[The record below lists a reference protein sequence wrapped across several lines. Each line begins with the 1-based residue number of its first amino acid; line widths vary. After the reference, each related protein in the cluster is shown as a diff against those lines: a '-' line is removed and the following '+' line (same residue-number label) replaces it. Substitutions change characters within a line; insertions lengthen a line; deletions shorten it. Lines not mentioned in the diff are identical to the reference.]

1 MSTLNQTNL
10 NLLTLNA
17 LTSDDSF
24 GYITINNSIK
34 IPKSANSTYNTNDN
48 QNASIYMKDVNST
61 NSGTFYRL
69 NVNSNSTGEPLLY
82 FNGNPILYSGNLLSE
97 LENILV
103 YHPLELSN
111 IIVDG
116 GYINFHNGTI
126 PNTNQGSTGVGLRY
140 SSNNTV
146 QFKNHDTGWI
156 DLVDITTHDQF
167 SELVDVDVHSNP
179 LLNNQYITYNAT
191 SNLYVNSNLAIVNDI
206 NPTLGGDLNA
216 GNHLIKFSNSANRI
230 VYNNTSPYH
239 IIDNNLL
246 VLNNNSTV
254 STVVN
259 YIEIN
264 NADPLG
270 SNTSPSIVSK
280 SSVPP
285 YNSGLKLE
293 TSGNGDM
300 QLNASMGNIYANSD
314 SLVVSGYVQNSVYR
328 TSSNSSYVPS
338 TSWNVPFTS
347 DTILFDF
354 NSATATGT
362 YWANVGAGIEGQK
375 LNIIYNNKSSN
386 VISVLVDFGTNKL
399 IVGTGYTTGLT
410 FTTVGQSSSLIYLGE
425 DIDAWQVLNTGSGV
439 F

>member
-17 LTSDDSF
+17 LTSDDTF

-34 IPKSANSTYNTNDN
+34 IPKSADSTNNVNDN
-48 QNASIYMKDVNST
+48 INASIYLKDVNTT
-61 NSGTFYRL
+61 NFGSFYRI

-82 FNGNPILYSGNLLSE
+82 FNGNPLLYSGNLLSE

-116 GYINFHNGTI
+116 GYINFTNGTI
-126 PNTNQGSTGVGLRY
+126 PNNNQGSTGVGLRY

-146 QFKNHDTGWI
+146 QFKNYDTGWI

-167 SELVDVDVHSNP
+167 SELIDVDVHTNP
-179 LLNNQYITYNAT
+179 LINNQYITYNAT
-191 SNLYVNSNLAIVNDI
+191 SNLYVNSNLAIINDV

-216 GNHLIKFSNSANRI
+216 GNHQIIFNNSSATFAYSNSTVIN
-230 VYNNTSPYH
+230 
-239 IIDNNLL
+239 NNLL
-246 VLNNNSTV
+246 VLNNNSTI
-254 STVVN
+254 TGAVN
-259 YIEIN
+259 YIEIDN
-264 NADPLG
+264 TDSFSNPAITATSTISADVGLNI
-270 SNTSPSIVSK
+270 NTT
-280 SSVPP
+280 
-285 YNSGLKLE
+285 G
-293 TSGNGDM
+293 TGDI
-300 QLNASMGNIYANSD
+300 QLNASFGNIYANSD
-314 SLVVSGYVQNSVYR
+314 SLIISGYVQNSVYR

-338 TSWNVPFTS
+338 TSWNVPFSS

-362 YWANVGAGIEGQK
+362 YWANVGAGVDGQK

-386 VISVLVDFGTNKL
+386 IISVLVDFGSNGV
-399 IVGTGYTTGLT
+399 IVGTGYTTGLN
-410 FTTVGQSSSLIYLGE
+410 FTTVGQSSSLIYLADGV
-425 DIDAWQVLNTGSGV
+425 DAWQVLNTGSGV

>member
-10 NLLTLNA
+10 NILNINA
-17 LTSDDSF
+17 LTSNDTL

-34 IPKSANSTYNTNDN
+34 IPKSADTTNNPTDN
-48 QNASIYMKDVNST
+48 INASIYLKDINSN
-61 NSGTFYRL
+61 NSGSFYKI

-116 GYINFHNGTI
+116 GYINFTNGTI

-146 QFKNHDTGWI
+146 QFKNYNTGWI

-167 SELVDVDVHSNP
+167 SELVDVDVHTNP

-216 GNHLIKFSNSANRI
+216 GNHLIRFSNSSATFAYSNST
-230 VYNNTSPYH
+230 V
-239 IIDNNLL
+239 IDNNLL
-246 VLNNNSTV
+246 VLNNNSTI
-254 STVVN
+254 SGAVN
-259 YIEIN
+259 YIEID
-264 NADPLG
+264 NADSF
-270 SNTSPSIVSK
+270 SNPAITATSTISTDV
-280 SSVPP
+280 
-285 YNSGLKLE
+285 GLNIN

-314 SLVVSGYVQNSVYR
+314 SLIVSGYVQNSIYR

-354 NSATATGT
+354 SNSTATGT

-386 VISVLVDFGTNKL
+386 VVSVLVDFGSNGV
-399 IVGTGYTTGLT
+399 IVGTGYTTGLN

-439 F
+439 Y

>member
-17 LTSDDSF
+17 LTSDDTF

-34 IPKSANSTYNTNDN
+34 IPKSADSTNNVNDN
-48 QNASIYMKDVNST
+48 INASIYLKDVNTT
-61 NSGTFYRL
+61 NFGSFYRI

-82 FNGNPILYSGNLLSE
+82 FNGNPLLYSGNLLSE

-116 GYINFHNGTI
+116 GYINFTNGTI
-126 PNTNQGSTGVGLRY
+126 PNNNQGSTGVGLRY

-146 QFKNHDTGWI
+146 QFKNYDTGWI

-167 SELVDVDVHSNP
+167 SELIDVDVHTNP
-179 LLNNQYITYNAT
+179 LINNQYITYNAT
-191 SNLYVNSNLAIVNDI
+191 SNLYVNSNLAIINDV

-216 GNHLIKFSNSANRI
+216 GNHQIIFNNSSATFAYSNSTVIN
-230 VYNNTSPYH
+230 
-239 IIDNNLL
+239 NNLL
-246 VLNNNSTV
+246 VLNNNSTI
-254 STVVN
+254 TGAVN
-259 YIEIN
+259 YIEIDN
-264 NADPLG
+264 TDSFSNPAITATSTISADVGLNI
-270 SNTSPSIVSK
+270 NTT
-280 SSVPP
+280 
-285 YNSGLKLE
+285 G
-293 TSGNGDM
+293 TGDI
-300 QLNASMGNIYANSD
+300 QLNASFGNIYANSD
-314 SLVVSGYVQNSVYR
+314 SLIISGYVQNSVYR

-338 TSWNVPFTS
+338 TSWNVPFSS

-354 NSATATGT
+354 NSSTATGT
-362 YWANVGAGIEGQK
+362 YWANVGAGVDGQK

-386 VISVLVDFGTNKL
+386 VISVLVDFGSNGV
-399 IVGTGYTTGLT
+399 IVGTGYTTGLN
-410 FTTVGQSSSLIYLGE
+410 FTTVGQSSSLIYLADGV
-425 DIDAWQVLNTGSGV
+425 DAWQVLNTGSGV